1 MSGFDTHDTGNSL
14 DPGDWES
21 FRVQA
26 HRMLEDIL
34 DFTRDARQRPVWV
47 PAPQS
52 VRDGFRAALTQAPE
66 ELASVHQS
74 FMRDILPD
82 TAHAQFMAD
91 VAPYGSGNRHPGFMG
106 WVQGGGTPVGTLA
119 EMLAAGL
126 NANLGGRD
134 QIPIEVERQ
143 LLHWMR
149 ELFEFPQTAS
159 GLFVTGTSMANLM
172 AVLIARTHALGA
184 AVRQDGRAGSA
195 SRLVAYTSCA
205 GARLH
210 RAGA

>member
-82 TAHAQFMAD
+82 TA
-91 VAPYGSGNRHPGFMG
+91 GNTHPGFMG